1 MDNIISPEAANLIGQ
16 ILIALFM
23 IFCCY
28 GAMLLVGDSNRRWKE
43 RYGDRWFLTRS
54 EKIKLDKAYAERQ
67 TARKAARGVKRT
79 DLHRFVDNRDE

>member
-1 MDNIISPEAANLIGQ
+1 MDLASIIGQ
-16 ILIALFM
+16 GLIALFM
-23 IFCCY
+23 NFCCY

-67 TARKAARGVKRT
+67 TTKKATRRVNLSK
-79 DLHRFVDNRDE
+79 FSDNRSE

>member
-1 MDNIISPEAANLIGQ
+1 MDIASIVGQ
-16 ILIALFM
+16 GLIALFM

-67 TARKAARGVKRT
+67 TARKAARAVSYT
-79 DLHRFVDNRDE
+79 HLTLPTSVIV

>member
-1 MDNIISPEAANLIGQ
+1 MDIASIVGQ
-16 ILIALFM
+16 GLIALFM

-28 GAMLLVGDSNRRWKE
+28 GAMLLVGDSNRSWKE
-43 RYGDRWFLTRS
+43 RYGNRWFLTRS

>member
-1 MDNIISPEAANLIGQ
+1 MDIASIVGQ
-16 ILIALFM
+16 GLIALFM

-43 RYGDRWFLTRS
+43 RYGNRWFVTRS
-54 EKIKLDKAYAERQ
+54 ERDKLDKAYAERQ

>member
-1 MDNIISPEAANLIGQ
+1 MDIVSIIGQ
-16 ILIALFM
+16 GLIALFM

-67 TARKAARGVKRT
+67 TTKKATRRVNLSK
-79 DLHRFVDNRDE
+79 FSDNRSE

>member
-1 MDNIISPEAANLIGQ
+1 MDVASIVGQ
-16 ILIALFM
+16 VAVALFM
-23 IFCCY
+23 LFFGY
-28 GAMLLVGDSNRRWKE
+28 GAYLLVSDSEKRWKE
-43 RYGDRWFLTRS
+43 RYGNRWFVSRS

>member
-1 MDNIISPEAANLIGQ
+1 MDLASIIGQ
-16 ILIALFM
+16 GLIALFM
-23 IFCCY
+23 LFCCY

-67 TARKAARGVKRT
+67 TTKKATRRVNLSKFSDTR
-79 DLHRFVDNRDE
+79 EE

>member
-1 MDNIISPEAANLIGQ
+1 MELGILFSQA
-16 ILIALFM
+16 LIALFM
-23 IFCCY
+23 AFCCY
-28 GAMLLVGDSNRRWKE
+28 GAYLLVSDSEKRWKE
-43 RYGDRWFLTRS
+43 RYGNRWFVSRS

>member
-1 MDNIISPEAANLIGQ
+1 MYKRQDIASIVGQ
-16 ILIALFM
+16 GLVALFM
-23 IFCCY
+23 LFFGY
-28 GAMLLVGDSNRRWKE
+28 GAYLLVSDSEKRWKE
-43 RYGDRWFLTRS
+43 RYGNRWFVSRS